1 MLDLRVPSGW
11 FFTVLGLILLG
22 MGIFAPET
30 RAALSDANVNLYS
43 GLAML
48 VFGLFMLL
56 PKTQRVDLAQFPGPN
71 WVVLRIAG
79 D

>member
-22 MGIFAPET
+22 MGIFAPDT

-43 GLAML
+43 GLPML
-48 VFGLFMLL
+48 VFGLFMLVMAW
-56 PKTQRVDLAQFPGPN
+56 RAS
-71 WVVLRIAG
+71 RRAS
-79 D
+79 

>member
-43 GLAML
+43 GLSML

-56 PKTQRVDLAQFPGPN
+56 MAWRAS
-71 WVVLRIAG
+71 RRAA
-79 D
+79 

>member
-43 GLAML
+43 GVAML
-48 VFGLFMLL
+48 VFGLFLL
-56 PKTQRVDLAQFPGPN
+56 FMAWRAS
-71 WVVLRIAG
+71 RRAA
-79 D
+79 

>member
-22 MGIFAPET
+22 MGIFAPDT
-30 RAALSDANVNLYS
+30 RAALTDANVNLYS

-48 VFGLFMLL
+48 VFGLFMLFMAW
-56 PKTQRVDLAQFPGPN
+56 RAS
-71 WVVLRIAG
+71 RRAA
-79 D
+79 

>member
-56 PKTQRVDLAQFPGPN
+56 MAWRAS
-71 WVVLRIAG
+71 RRAS
-79 D
+79 

>member
-22 MGIFAPET
+22 MGIFAPDT

-43 GLAML
+43 GLGML
-48 VFGLFMLL
+48 VFGLIMLW
-56 PKTQRVDLAQFPGPN
+56 LA
-71 WVVLRIAG
+71 WRASRRAS
-79 D
+79 

>member
-22 MGIFAPET
+22 MGIFAPDT

-43 GLAML
+43 GLSML
-48 VFGLFMLL
+48 VFGLIMLL
-56 PKTQRVDLAQFPGPN
+56 LA
-71 WVVLRIAG
+71 WRASRRAS
-79 D
+79 

>member
-56 PKTQRVDLAQFPGPN
+56 MAWRAS
-71 WVVLRIAG
+71 RRASRRAA
-79 D
+79 

>member
-1 MLDLRVPSGW
+1 
-11 FFTVLGLILLG
+11 

-56 PKTQRVDLAQFPGPN
+56 MAWRAS
-71 WVVLRIAG
+71 RRAS
-79 D
+79 

>member
-22 MGIFAPET
+22 MGLFAPET

-43 GLAML
+43 GLSML
-48 VFGLFMLL
+48 VFGLFLL
-56 PKTQRVDLAQFPGPN
+56 LMAWRAS
-71 WVVLRIAG
+71 RRAS
-79 D
+79 

>member
-22 MGIFAPET
+22 MGIFAPDT

-56 PKTQRVDLAQFPGPN
+56 MAWRAS
-71 WVVLRIAG
+71 RRAA
-79 D
+79 

>member
-22 MGIFAPET
+22 MGLFAPET

-56 PKTQRVDLAQFPGPN
+56 MAWRAA
-71 WVVLRIAG
+71 RRAA
-79 D
+79 

>member
-22 MGIFAPET
+22 MGLFAPET

-56 PKTQRVDLAQFPGPN
+56 MAWRAS
-71 WVVLRIAG
+71 RRAA
-79 D
+79 

>member
-22 MGIFAPET
+22 MGIFAPDT

-43 GLAML
+43 GLSML
-48 VFGLFMLL
+48 VFGLFMLVMAW
-56 PKTQRVDLAQFPGPN
+56 RAS
-71 WVVLRIAG
+71 RRAS
-79 D
+79 

>member
-1 MLDLRVPSGW
+1 VPSGW

-22 MGIFAPET
+22 MGLFAPET

-56 PKTQRVDLAQFPGPN
+56 MAWRAS
-71 WVVLRIAG
+71 RRAA
-79 D
+79 

>member
-43 GLAML
+43 GVAML
-48 VFGLFMLL
+48 VFGLFMLW
-56 PKTQRVDLAQFPGPN
+56 LA
-71 WVVLRIAG
+71 WRASRRAS
-79 D
+79 

>member
-22 MGIFAPET
+22 MGIFAPDT
-30 RAALSDANVNLYS
+30 RAALTDANVNLYA
-43 GLAML
+43 GLPML

-56 PKTQRVDLAQFPGPN
+56 MAWRAS
-71 WVVLRIAG
+71 RRSS
-79 D
+79 